1 MKNILASRYVKR
13 CICYPLDEYI
23 RLIKYLLGS
32 DVNIIIDNF
41 TELYYE
47 RCNLYYENCNDEDKD
62 ISSDEIKA
70 ALDKHFDINVTSIHL
85 DKHYNAIDIS
95 LVKDYRK
102 EIGVWIAYNESLDGM
117 VDSAKQV
124 LIDNGIK
131 ENKTEEVLQRI
142 ITYLTI

>member
-23 RLIKYLLGS
+23 RLIKYLLGK

-47 RCNLYYENCNDEDKD
+47 SCNDEDEG
-62 ISSDEIKA
+62 ISFCEVKA
-70 ALDKHFDINVTSIHL
+70 ALDNHFDINVTSIHL

-95 LVKDYRK
+95 LVEDYRK
-102 EIGVWIAYNESLDGM
+102 EIGVWIVYNESLNGM
-117 VDSAKQV
+117 VENAKQV
-124 LIDNGIK
+124 LIDNGIE
-131 ENKTEEVLQRI
+131 ENKTEEVLQEI
-142 ITYLTI
+142 ALNLTV

>member
-47 RCNLYYENCNDEDKD
+47 RCNDEDEE
-62 ISSDEIKA
+62 ISSYEVKA
-70 ALDKHFDINVTSIHL
+70 ALDNHFDINVTSIHL

-142 ITYLTI
+142 ITHLTI

>member
-47 RCNLYYENCNDEDKD
+47 SCNDKD
-62 ISSDEIKA
+62 EGISFDEIKA

-95 LVKDYRK
+95 LVEDYRK
-102 EIGVWIAYNESLDGM
+102 EIGVWIVYNESLNGM
-117 VDSAKQV
+117 VENAKQV
-124 LIDNGIK
+124 LIDNGIE
-131 ENKTEEVLQRI
+131 ENKAEEVLQEI
-142 ITYLTI
+142 ALNLTI

>member
-47 RCNLYYENCNDEDKD
+47 SCNDKYEG
-62 ISSDEIKA
+62 IPFDEIKA

-95 LVKDYRK
+95 LVEDYRK
-102 EIGVWIAYNESLDGM
+102 EIGVWIVYNESLNGM

-124 LIDNGIK
+124 LIDNGIE
-131 ENKTEEVLQRI
+131 ENKAEEVLQEI
-142 ITYLTI
+142 ALNLTI

>member
-47 RCNLYYENCNDEDKD
+47 SCNDKD
-62 ISSDEIKA
+62 EGISFDEIKA

-95 LVKDYRK
+95 LVEDYRK
-102 EIGVWIAYNESLDGM
+102 EIGVWIVYNESLNGM

-124 LIDNGIK
+124 LIDNGIE
-131 ENKTEEVLQRI
+131 ENKAEEVLQEI
-142 ITYLTI
+142 ALNLTI